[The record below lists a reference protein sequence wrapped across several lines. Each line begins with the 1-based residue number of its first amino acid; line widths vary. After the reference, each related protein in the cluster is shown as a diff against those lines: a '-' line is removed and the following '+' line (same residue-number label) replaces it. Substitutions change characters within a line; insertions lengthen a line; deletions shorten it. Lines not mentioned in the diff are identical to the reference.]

1 MPRKILSALTAL
13 AALGIWVVIMHLTV
27 ARVLMW
33 SSVPLGFF
41 TAASAIP
48 ALRQASRRTS
58 SGVVSLIAGL
68 VVSASAVSFITAPP
82 TAINIA
88 GLAGMVLGGIAL
100 AVAAF
105 LPEHRGTPAG
115 EASGAAG
122 GDATGGN

>member
-1 MPRKILSALTAL
+1 MPRKVLSALTAL
-13 AALGIWVVIMHLTV
+13 AALGIWVAVMNPTV
-27 ARVLMW
+27 VPVLMW
-33 SSVPLGFF
+33 SSVPLGVL
-41 TAASAIP
+41 TALSAVP
-48 ALRQASRRTS
+48 ALREADRRTS

-105 LPEHRGTPAG
+105 LPEHRGTPG
-115 EASGAAG
+115 GDGSGAAG
-122 GDATGGN
+122 GDDAGGD

>member
-13 AALGIWVVIMHLTV
+13 AALGIWVVIMPLTV
-27 ARVLMW
+27 VRVLMW
-33 SSVPLGFF
+33 SSVPLGLL

-82 TAINIA
+82 TAINLA

-105 LPEHRGTPAG
+105 LPEHRGTPDGDAG
-115 EASGAAG
+115 GAAG